1 MLSSSYLT
9 AKLIQ
14 LRRELTGESKWFLA
28 RWARGLEQD
37 LPQVDRTTL
46 VNALR
51 DPGPAPDR
59 VPTNSV
65 VPAHLR
71 RRVLPAALHR
81 AQWDLEAAVLQ
92 AIERGMEHLRF
103 HETAWSRG
111 LDEVVEAV
119 RPMPDS
125 LHLRLVPHILGP
137 MLGELLPIDNGP
149 PEELS
154 GTAGSRVR
162 WREPGAVEIVLL
174 DSFPQARVLVTTVPA
189 HVWRAAQTYIRH
201 ERPDALRLGAT
212 HPETLS
218 PGEVERCRLGPR
230 LYLPTH
236 LASGLLRRIKVF
248 RDAWSIGVSG
258 RGIDS
263 LMVEWQGSPSPTDV
277 LAMLCHPATQIAT
290 DRFIA
295 SVWEGSGHADIRDLD
310 APVQQF
316 GSRTT
321 PSGELVLRKLEL
333 PRSRSMSRGAGK
345 MLAIWHA
352 WEADHRGRVRRSP
365 EPTSSH
371 LDGMVALRCRYTGED
386 PVTARRCLASLP
398 EGADLQ
404 QLRTGVVP
412 DAHSVNQRIL
422 ETSMLLAIRD
432 CDPPKPAGLP
442 WRHQVIRAVSPRKS
456 GLVVQLEGWVV
467 PWFLQALLSP
477 VDSND
482 ASYGVP
488 GLRVVVNREELQ
500 IRLLDQLGAPTDALV
515 TVKGVSGAKWD
526 GIWEEIRNAEH
537 GPLIDP
543 RLDRSPQ
550 LSAGE
555 RHGMVLQRRRCGP
568 VAMGSALLRRWGL
581 LADAFALD
589 AWSGLGNKELHVE
602 IDNGPS
608 MLSIV
613 EELRHPVAGIVR
625 DAVAV
630 NQIDAT
636 FARLSDHNPTPDRY
650 VGHPLEHGEHP
661 ALVLRALNT
670 AVSRRNRNPGA
681 GFTPN
686 VVPS

>member
-1 MLSSSYLT
+1 M
-9 AKLIQ
+9 
-14 LRRELTGESKWFLA
+14 
-28 RWARGLEQD
+28 
-37 LPQVDRTTL
+37 
-46 VNALR
+46 
-51 DPGPAPDR
+51 
-59 VPTNSV
+59 
-65 VPAHLR
+65 
-71 RRVLPAALHR
+71 
-81 AQWDLEAAVLQ
+81 LQ
-92 AIERGMEHLRF
+92 AIERGTQHLRF
-103 HETAWSRG
+103 HKTAWSYG
-111 LDEVVEAV
+111 LDQVVKAV

-149 PEELS
+149 SEELS
-154 GTAGSRVR
+154 GTAGVRVR

-174 DSFPQARVLVTTVPA
+174 DSVCRARVLVTSVPA

-201 ERPDALRLGAT
+201 ERPDALRLSAR

-248 RDAWSIGVSG
+248 GDVWSISISG

-263 LMVEWQGSPSPTDV
+263 LMVEWRDSPSPRDV
-277 LAMLCHPATQIAT
+277 LATLCHPATQIAT
-290 DRFIA
+290 DRYTA
-295 SVWEGSGHADIRDLD
+295 AVWDGSGHAEIRDLD
-310 APVQQF
+310 APVHQL
-316 GSRTT
+316 GPRTIR
-321 PSGELVLRKLEL
+321 SSELVLRKLDL
-333 PRSRSMSRGAGK
+333 RTARGMSRGAGG
-345 MLAIWHA
+345 MLAVWHA
-352 WEADHRGRVRRSP
+352 WEADHGGQVRCSP
-365 EPTSSH
+365 GTTSSH
-371 LDGMVALRCRYTGED
+371 LDEWIALRCRYTGED
-386 PVTARRCLASLP
+386 PETARRCLTSLP
-398 EGADLQ
+398 QDADVE
-404 QLRTGVVP
+404 QLRAGVVP
-412 DAHSVNQRIL
+412 DAHSVDQRIL
-422 ETSMLLAIRD
+422 ETSILLAIRD
-432 CDPPKPAGLP
+432 CYPPRSAGLP
-442 WRHQVIRAVSPRKS
+442 WHHQVIRAVSPRKS
-456 GLVVQLEGWVV
+456 GLVVQLEDRVV

-477 VDSND
+477 VDSSD

-488 GLRVVVNREELQ
+488 GLRVVVNREQLQ

-555 RHGMVLQRRRCGP
+555 RLGMVLQRRRCGP

-581 LADAFALD
+581 LSGAFALD
-589 AWSGLGNKELHVE
+589 AWSGLGNNELHVE

-608 MLSIV
+608 ILSIV

-625 DAVAV
+625 DTVAV

-650 VGHPLEHGEHP
+650 VGYPIEHGKRP

-670 AVSRRNRNPGA
+670 AVSRRYRDPGF
-681 GFTPN
+681 GQD